1 MTAGRGATLV
11 DEPGSEGPEGGAEA
25 SRPGAKVRV
34 EALDAERQR
43 VIGGASAVG
52 DGAQVV
58 AYVSK
63 AAVVAPMV
71 GDGVPVGAYGSGA
84 AVVAPVV
91 GDGSPAGGYVS
102 TAAVVAPAVGHCAR
116 VDGYASNAA
125 VVAPVVGDGACVD
138 GHASTAAGVTPPVS
152 HRSPGDGPAPQPH
165 SRAPRFAALGDSLT
179 EGVGDRVDGHW
190 RGWAALLA
198 SGIGG
203 GDAPAEF
210 RNFAVSGALT
220 GDVAER
226 QTPEALAF
234 EPDIAAV
241 LVGVNDTLRR
251 TFDIED
257 MARQLDAVC
266 KQLVAR
272 GTVVLTAC
280 LPDPGSMLGLPL
292 PLARPLARR
301 QRAVNA
307 VVHAL
312 SDRYGA
318 VHLHAADAAWVADRS
333 MWSADRLHPGER
345 GHRMIARR
353 FHELL
358 AERGLAHGTAPG
370 GEPEQRP
377 PSRSASVL
385 WLATAGTAWVA
396 RRCTDLLPQL
406 MRLAGA
412 EVRHWARGTSARL
425 DLSAE
430 HALSSA
436 LAAVSLDGPLARM
449 GE

>member
-1 MTAGRGATLV
+1 MTSAPPTALA
-11 DEPGSEGPEGGAEA
+11 DESESQGGAC
-25 SRPGAKVRV
+25 GAR
-34 EALDAERQR
+34 D
-43 VIGGASAVG
+43 
-52 DGAQVV
+52 
-58 AYVSK
+58 
-63 AAVVAPMV
+63 
-71 GDGVPVGAYGSGA
+71 
-84 AVVAPVV
+84 
-91 GDGSPAGGYVS
+91 
-102 TAAVVAPAVGHCAR
+102 APAVVVVTATTLPVPRAPEAGIVRLGGHGGVR
-116 VDGYASNAA
+116 ERGLVQP
-125 VVAPVVGDGACVD
+125 VEEHEVAEFTECGGTDHTTGVG
-138 GHASTAAGVTPPVS
+138 AAGLA
-152 HRSPGDGPAPQPH
+152 PGPTTRPL
-165 SRAPRFAALGDSLT
+165 RFVALGDSLT
-179 EGVGDRVDGHW
+179 EGVGDRVADGW

-198 SGIGG
+198 GG
-203 GDAPAEF
+203 LGCLQEPAEF
-210 RNFAVSGALT
+210 RKLAVSGALT
-220 GDVAER
+220 RDVAER

-234 EPDIAAV
+234 APDIASV

-257 MARQLDAVC
+257 MARQLDSVC
-266 KQLVAR
+266 ARLTAR
-272 GTVVLTAC
+272 GTVLLTAC

-318 VHLHAADAAWVADRS
+318 IHLHAAEASWVADRT

-358 AERGLAHGTAPG
+358 TECGLAHGTAPG
-370 GEPEQRP
+370 SDPEQAP
-377 PSRSASVL
+377 PSRAAAAL

-425 DLSAE
+425 DRSAE
-430 HALSSA
+430 HALLAA
-436 LAAVSLDGPLARM
+436 LAAVSLDVPLARM

>member
-1 MTAGRGATLV
+1 VTAGRGATLV

-25 SRPGAKVRV
+25 CRHGERVR
-34 EALDAERQR
+34 ADGLDAERQR
-43 VIGGASAVG
+43 VTGCAPVAG
-52 DGAQVV
+52 DGA
-58 AYVSK
+58 
-63 AAVVAPMV
+63 
-71 GDGVPVGAYGSGA
+71 PVGAC
-84 AVVAPVV
+84 
-91 GDGSPAGGYVS
+91 VS
-102 TAAVVAPAVGHCAR
+102 MAAVVAPAVG
-116 VDGYASNAA
+116 DGAPVGAYASMAAA
-125 VVAPVVGDGACVD
+125 V
-138 GHASTAAGVTPPVS
+138 TPSVS
-152 HRSPGDGPAPQPH
+152 HRAPGAGPVPQRP
-165 SRAPRFAALGDSLT
+165 SRAARFAALGDSLT
-179 EGVGDRVDGHW
+179 EGVGDRVGDHW

-203 GDAPAEF
+203 GDAPADF

-220 GDVAER
+220 RDVVER
-226 QTPEALAF
+226 QAPEALAF

-272 GTVVLTAC
+272 GTVLLTAC

-318 VHLHAADAAWVADRS
+318 VHLHTADAAWVADRS

-370 GEPEQRP
+370 GEPEQPP

-436 LAAVSLDGPLARM
+436 LAAVSLDGPLARA
-449 GE
+449 GD